1 MAEPRPT
8 TAKEAARLRQEIRA
22 ELETTREA
30 YHALLNSLSAD
41 DWRKPSGNPAWT
53 VGQVIYHMTMA
64 PRMLP
69 SDVRMIRRGRR
80 APGLPAF
87 IFDSLNVLVT
97 RWGARKHTP
106 QSVGQA
112 YDAAHAAALAAFE
125 TIQDHEWAKGIEYPD
140 WDPMLSGFVT
150 IERLFRYLPLHFE
163 VHAEQIRQ
171 ALATDSSPREPNS

>member
-1 MAEPRPT
+1 MSEPQRT
-8 TAKEAARLRQEIRA
+8 TASEAARLRQELRA
-22 ELETTREA
+22 ELEATRVA
-30 YHALLNSLSAD
+30 YHVLLDLLSDD
-41 DWRKPSGNPAWT
+41 DWHRPSGNPAWT

-87 IFDSLNVLVT
+87 IFNSLNVLVT

-106 QSVGQA
+106 ETVGQA
-112 YDAAHAAALAAFE
+112 YDAAHAAALAAFD
-125 TIQDHEWAKGIEYPD
+125 TIQDHEWAKGVEYPE

-150 IERLFRYLPLHFE
+150 IERLFRYLSLHFK

-171 ALATDSSPREPNS
+171 ALAADSPTS

>member
-1 MAEPRPT
+1 MSEPHGT
-8 TAKEAARLRQEIRA
+8 TASEAARLRKEIRA
-22 ELETTREA
+22 DLEATRDA
-30 YHALLNSLSAD
+30 YHALLNSLSD
-41 DWRKPSGNPAWT
+41 EDWHKPSGNPAWT
-53 VGQVIYHMTMA
+53 VGQVVYHMTMA

-87 IFDSLNVLVT
+87 IFNFLNVLVT
-97 RWGARKHTP
+97 RWGARKHTR
-106 QSVGQA
+106 QTVGAA

-125 TIQDHEWAKGIEYPD
+125 TIQDHEWSKGVEYPD

-163 VHAEQIRQ
+163 VHAGQVQQ
-171 ALATDSSPREPNS
+171 ALTDDSPAS